1 MQASHCFD
9 RVKLYFLF
17 EDENLKKQALL
28 RFSQKTDITLFIATI
43 VNAESFN
50 KRLLSNI
57 FIMLTRESYV
67 KHNFLMLVQG
77 NVRRVKKFGVVA
89 GESGRGLNI
98 TLRLVTLP
106 LVIPR
111 AMPMCLN
118 YLKKRL

>member
-1 MQASHCFD
+1 
-9 RVKLYFLF
+9 LYFLF

-57 FIMLTRESYV
+57 FIMFTRESYV

-111 AMPMCLN
+111 ATVCLCV
-118 YLKKRL
+118 